1 MTLSP
6 VDRYATARKV
16 TVHIAFQKT
25 MAHKPRP
32 RKGPSVDEILR
43 VSGVSSFLS
52 SHHLRMFASC
62 SASLVN
68 APATE
73 SGKRCNC
80 RQLAIEKMLER
91 VSWQAPMQ
99 GRRAK
104 LEAGARNVHGEIA
117 DEIVKAELA
126 ALAKQR
132 KANDS
137 WHVVGLDSKLD
148 AAVMAADEH
157 TAIRQLKRDAD
168 AHLTGAHEEAEDDE
182 EIRRLQEEIAML
194 DRMNAVMYEQPELP
208 PHERP
213 RSPAR
218 THPHMHPARAP
229 DTEQLHRG
237 GPAGNSSTD
246 AGPRRIDA
254 YGGGAAA
261 NLPGGAM
268 QLSGGGRSSWP
279 NVPAP
284 PVPGGFLGSP
294 GVSHGDYF
302 QEEKEK
308 QRAELDAKQRSYKAQ
323 LDEQV

>member
-1 MTLSP
+1 
-6 VDRYATARKV
+6 
-16 TVHIAFQKT
+16 

-43 VSGVSSFLS
+43 VSAVSSFLS

-62 SASLVN
+62 PASLVN
-68 APATE
+68 APATRE
-73 SGKRCNC
+73 WQTMYC
-80 RQLAIEKMLER
+80 RELAIEKMLER
-91 VSWQAPMQ
+91 VSKQAPMQ

-104 LEAGARNVHGEIA
+104 PDAGARNVHGEIA

-137 WHVVGLDSKLD
+137 WHVVGQDSKLD

-157 TAIRQLKRDAD
+157 TAIRQLKKDAD

-194 DRMNAVMYEQPELP
+194 DRMNAVMYEQPEFP

-218 THPHMHPARAP
+218 AHPHMHPARAH

-237 GPAGNSSTD
+237 GPAGNRSTD
-246 AGPRRIDA
+246 AGPGRIDA
-254 YGGGAAA
+254 YGGGV

-294 GVSHGDYF
+294 GFSHGDYF

-308 QRAELDAKQRSYKAQ
+308 QRAEQEAKQRSYKAQ